1 MYTNKYLRYGKIA
14 QPEAPV
20 LLSFRKRKSEV
31 FSVWGFW
38 PSEHSV
44 HRPFYGGQP
53 IAEVG
58 VERRFSAHV
67 ADITKSNQILGY
79 VTKLQ
84 EAVQR
89 CNL

>member
-1 MYTNKYLRYGKIA
+1 M
-14 QPEAPV
+14 
-20 LLSFRKRKSEV
+20 
-31 FSVWGFW
+31 GFW

-44 HRPFYGGQP
+44 HRPFYDGQP
-53 IAEVG
+53 IAEVWI
-58 VERRFSAHV
+58 ERRFSAHV
-67 ADITKSNQILGY
+67 ADITKSNQIFGY